1 MSAFLHEASTTD
13 IEIFLHRLGL
23 VDLFYRT
30 CLGVFAL
37 SISRFV
43 DISLHALA
51 FRAAHIVLSGLRVAD
66 AQLHAA
72 AGAELLHHRRVVGWL
87 WSRLWCWLRRRLRL
101 LVAVYNLHWKR
112 LAAERACYFINTR
125 SLRIAHTHLL
135 FTLRAC
141 YKYSL
146 IFVVHRWFYPRV
158 VGSIISASKELS
170 SGIGSVSEAAR

>member
-72 AGAELLHHRRVVGWL
+72 
-87 WSRLWCWLRRRLRL
+87 
-101 LVAVYNLHWKR
+101 
-112 LAAERACYFINTR
+112 I
-125 SLRIAHTHLL
+125 
-135 FTLRAC
+135 
-141 YKYSL
+141 
-146 IFVVHRWFYPRV
+146 
-158 VGSIISASKELS
+158 
-170 SGIGSVSEAAR
+170 